1 MLNDIQTLVNTDIA
15 TINDQLAAG
24 IAVPSIKGI
33 DLSDFELD
41 FFEGYLEFGMSV
53 SASFW
58 DFALGALPFNASA
71 EQDEIII
78 FQ

>member
-1 MLNDIQTLVNTDIA
+1 LVNTDISS
-15 TINDQLAAG
+15 INDELAAG

-58 DFALGALPFNASA
+58 DFALGSLPLYAQA

>member
-1 MLNDIQTLVNTDIA
+1 LTDIQTLVNTDIGS
-15 TINDQLAAG
+15 INDELNAG

-41 FFEGYLEFGMSV
+41 FFDGYLEFGMSV

-58 DFALGALPFNASA
+58 DYALGSLPLYAQA